1 MSNFGSVN
9 YTGLEPVTNN
19 GTATDIIFNLPASA
33 STAILEDDGTIGN
46 GLSQLRSGNGTFET
60 TTFVNPTGS
69 LTINR
74 GNAADTMLVTAAPD
88 LTSSLTLGSWISP
101 LNSVSY
107 SGSLTLATAKN
118 LTSYAATQSVA
129 ATIALTVSGG
139 GAIGITADNFALN
152 NTATLSAAAGVVTIA
167 PLTTGRPVSLGSEV
181 PTQLSLTDFEL
192 DRIVAGTLRLGD
204 STFGG
209 SIAINAPINVA
220 NNPTP
225 IPTLHLLSGGAVV
238 NNSPAPDLTVANLA
252 IETLGG
258 SGSNLTLTTKVGNLA
273 ASYTGPYGLDL
284 NNVGDL
290 TVTTV
295 DGVSG
300 ARSTGGGL
308 TLVNVGSLTIS
319 ASSGSNPGP
328 TQITAYGANQLLTIS
343 DFVTGQGNAT
353 LTSDRMSI
361 QSNVNFGTGSVKLIP
376 YTSGNAIDL
385 GSTTDAAA
393 GT

>member
-1 MSNFGSVN
+1 GSFNGLPEGQVFSVSTGSLTGTFQITYHGGDGNDAVLAAVSPNLTLQGTPGDDSLQIVRNGANIDVKLNGTTISSLPLASSAGLIINGLDGNDTLALDLSSGNVIPAGGMSFNGGDPTTAPGDKLVIIGGNQGTVTYTFTNGHDGRIVMSNFGSVN

-19 GTATDIIFNLPASA
+19 GTATDIIFTLPASA

-209 SIAINAPINVA
+209 PIAINAPINVA
-220 NNPTP
+220 N
-225 IPTLHLLSGGAVV
+225 
-238 NNSPAPDLTVANLA
+238 
-252 IETLGG
+252 
-258 SGSNLTLTTKVGNLA
+258 
-273 ASYTGPYGLDL
+273 
-284 NNVGDL
+284 
-290 TVTTV
+290 
-295 DGVSG
+295 
-300 ARSTGGGL
+300 
-308 TLVNVGSLTIS
+308 
-319 ASSGSNPGP
+319 
-328 TQITAYGANQLLTIS
+328 
-343 DFVTGQGNAT
+343 
-353 LTSDRMSI
+353 
-361 QSNVNFGTGSVKLIP
+361 
-376 YTSGNAIDL
+376 
-385 GSTTDAAA
+385 
-393 GT
+393 